1 MNGPEHITNVTNYS
15 GIFETGVSY
24 KKFDF
29 VYNTGDSR
37 FYYAKEDMQYGGSA
51 IMEGANRFYIE
62 PDGPQGA
69 NGLPT
74 HYIHDEINEL
84 TTLNNQVEPGHTIH
98 LTGTINN
105 ADGYYNV
112 LQVERDISLKLKE
125 DEIYS
130 QSSDGTVDGAL
141 DSTDLALPGFRQS
154 DWFIYANKGT
164 NQELDARNYYV
175 PQGTAEGWIYHL
187 LLGWIF
193 VSPHAIDESIWF
205 WVGEEGSSQDTSDL
219 GNWIFTSTN
228 SLGSMVPTRDSF
240 MFIDGARPNSS
251 SRFGPVDNWI
261 HWQKS
266 HDAKYAAIVYNYG
279 SQRWYGLLSDFS
291 TEILDVSF
299 VAPALV
305 TETLTTRRSDG
316 QVTRIQ
322 IQGVDE
328 NTKIEV
334 TERPSDNFISIK
346 SIVQD
351 LSSDNTFWSKDSFFF
366 DADYGSSVSFKA
378 NNYKYEYGN
387 GYYTLQPKSV
397 NALSFQADLQ
407 FKNRTNREA
416 NAIMHFLENH
426 QGQHE
431 KDSPGVTLKYN
442 QGISG
447 FKWDGNATFH
457 PYDSLSNQSK
467 DFYCSN
473 FSHSL
478 NFENSNDLNITLT
491 NFNTSLLRKSEELF
505 TKHPGDYDENQS
517 YSLNDVVFETGS
529 HQYYY
534 CHTGDGTQFSL
545 GNPPIE
551 EAQEWT
557 REYGDFK
564 EVNSHVWTREFFWNP
579 SLGLEVTQNPRLLN
593 MTLGGGYNQVYRDG
607 INESLLE
614 LNLQF
619 NNRSD
624 EEAYAILHFLEQHY
638 GAMPFQFCPP
648 APYEFKKNFVC
659 QEWNHTYNY
668 KNNHSITAKFEEFP
682 INLSSQKL
690 INNATP
696 SPTLPAEILMK
707 EFVTMA
713 TPEDSLLWKTNQR
726 KRIIVEN
733 VGGEN
738 ANVDSLSFLDGDYY
752 FSILGK
758 TSLGETYRP
767 TAIDG
772 SEDLT
777 DTNIESIYQDIMGTS
792 IDADTKTKY
801 LNNFGAV
808 QGWKTENLIESIFNS
823 TAFLQQAPDQRLVN
837 ILYLDLLNREVG
849 GSEDISSLLAQST
862 VSDVVT
868 SIQESGQYKEI
879 YNNDVKLLPRRIRG
893 ANNIIVIPD
902 HKLIELELNGVA
914 VSLDKYENG
923 LQTFTRIDN
932 GQRYTQYSNGSIQKA
947 KTDSSS
953 NQAISDGSSAIIAA
967 NYFVIDKYIKKNGS
981 NVIDPFE
988 ESYIDIMFGNPD
1000 ESITNSYL
1008 ADHEGNELS
1017 WSNVKNTAMGSI
1029 KVASTD
1035 TWIYGNIKLIWDTS
1049 NEIKTE
1055 IKTWIVSEPSKE
1067 ALVKLYPWYE
1077 GVNDLYQDYLTK
1089 SLELIPAPRINFPV
1103 QLGKPTDISA
1113 TINASSSVFGGD
1125 LSYQTL
1131 KECGVPVLVNYTIWT
1146 TEANNI
1152 SDLTDL
1158 QRGNI
1163 EGAYV
1168 DWSETTNYAMHDK
1181 VKYTHSAE
1189 ELPKNYISLTDN
1201 NQGNIPRYDENWEE
1215 EEIDLAQI
1223 SKYVAEGY
1231 LPDSIIDHDEILNEL
1246 QIKEIWTDITKR
1258 LPSQSELDIFKDSS
1272 GNYDGNAKYVIDLV
1286 VYNLYK
1292 EKILYNNITEIELDF
1307 ISDSAKSGVNKNTP
1321 DFFKGMWA
1329 SYEIKLYSTEDG
1341 GILLPRELANENVNE
1356 ISGWKS
1362 AEDLMILGPI
1372 YDQDHT
1378 VYEISNSSDESYS
1391 KIVTQKG
1398 MCKLS
1403 EAIRN
1408 DNDEIIGY
1416 KAKAK
1421 IRTVGNFSLN
1431 GQYKK
1436 GGAGNLEITIHDF
1449 VAKYGIV
1456 RIGTETTQAPIT
1468 MQGAKQKIT
1477 DFRTENAT
1485 LNGSSNQRLSYF
1497 VKLRNKERKLT
1508 GEEVNLFEDDRDEGF
1523 KQWVEENDRLIQV
1536 GTGGHSAE
1544 RIWANLVRFATGKDV
1559 PAGMPTWTLE
1569 KPGLINWAYGSN
1581 VKSGYWHMMNNAEA
1595 WIATQI
1601 ETVDIE
1607 YTRKNQFPDGTPS
1620 PYVLSDF
1627 KREPLYYTN
1636 THYSNNPVYINIIKN
1651 WKNHPSTQFEYL
1663 VKTGKMAGG
1672 YTQYEH
1678 LLNNSDFR
1686 AWLAMVLPDR
1696 PYPIYKNGALFSWT
1710 IAYGT
1715 GTGSGDY
1722 WDGEA
1727 HKGAG
1732 SGALESFITKHT
1744 KISQEW
1750 LDGNSPLRQ
1759 DNPSLTSSSNIRLIR
1774 ENLSK
1779 ESEWQDYFDAMDFN
1793 AMAGDEHLFLGL
1805 YDLYIRWA
1813 TREIP
1818 TQESEVFDSS
1828 NDLQLDVAMNMWRL
1842 NGTFVPDVPDFIEYM
1857 QINFSDGIQLPPPS
1871 ESQAYYDGGTWRE
1884 GAPKWNAYV
1893 SEMRRW
1899 SDDTYGVGPL
1909 NIYSVALKI
1918 YAEMYGNFVQSSI
1931 LQYQPYWY
1939 NVVDQS
1945 GEIHFAG
1952 YKDIQSA
1959 VFEWNRLRNENFQY
1973 RQVVAES
1980 IDSDLGIAE
1989 FKKSCH
1995 FLSCNAVYDAGT
2007 FSLVLDQDSKD
2018 NLSALNAAYAGLP
2031 RIGSTNGSWDY
2042 LYYGAIAQPL
2052 PRKVTKSGLKINS
2065 YLYVDLTD
2073 EQERELNLAIELVE
2087 NIILDDIC
2095 VDIFFSE
2102 GATTRLGGS
2111 YNESEYARAES
2122 NPDKDWLPGG
2132 LSNGFSRPLRGVVSI
2147 NPKFL
2152 FDFDFNK
2159 DVDESYE
2166 PNQLSGFY
2174 YTMLHEILHIMG
2186 IGQMWFKDSGYSLR
2200 AYANQ
2205 QAFLSHASDP
2215 DRKIYW
2221 EYIDSGNPSFLN
2233 KYALIGLDSISEIS
2247 VSTTP
2252 YSTFYLGAEG
2262 NAAYQALCLHKGFT
2276 HLQPATRNSFNN
2288 PGTTETYYYYTTN
2301 MPVGPSYNTVPGID
2315 GFPVNHVGEEPQE
2328 LTRSGNRYYLPSV
2341 PNALMALYN
2350 DDPSTPTILSAITMG
2365 MLKDL
2370 GYTVDESLAESNDD
2384 IYLNVT

>member
-1 MNGPEHITNVTNYS
+1 MSGPEYITNTTNYS
-15 GIFETGVSY
+15 GIFQTGVSY

-37 FYYAKEDMQYGGSA
+37 FYYAKEDMQYGGGA

-74 HYIHDEINEL
+74 HYIHDELNEL
-84 TTLNNQVEPGHTIH
+84 TTLENQIEPGHTIH
-98 LTGTINN
+98 LTGTLNN

-141 DSTDLALPGFRQS
+141 DSTDLGMPGFKKS

-193 VSPHAIDESIWF
+193 VSPHATDESIWF
-205 WVGEEGSSQDTSDL
+205 WIGEEGSSQDTSDL

-251 SRFGPVDNWI
+251 SRFGPVDNWV

-291 TEILDVSF
+291 SEILDVSF
-299 VAPALV
+299 FAPALV
-305 TETLTTRRSDG
+305 TETVPTRRNDG
-316 QVTRIQ
+316 QVARIQ

-351 LSSDNTFWSKDSFFF
+351 LSSTNTFWSKDSFFF

-397 NALSFQADLQ
+397 NALSFQAELK

-416 NAIMHFLENH
+416 NAIIHFLENH

-447 FKWDGNATFH
+447 FKWDGNAAFH

-505 TKHPGDYDENQS
+505 TKHPGDYNENQS

-534 CHTGDGTQFSL
+534 CHTGDGSQLSL
-545 GNPPIE
+545 GNPPVE
-551 EAQEWT
+551 ETSEWT
-557 REYGDFK
+557 REYGEFK
-564 EVNSHVWTREFFWNP
+564 QINSHIWTRDFFWNP

-638 GAMPFQFCPP
+638 GAMPFQFSPP

-659 QEWNHTYNY
+659 QEWSHTYNY

-682 INLSSQKL
+682 INLSAQKL
-690 INNATP
+690 INNSTP
-696 SPTLPAEILMK
+696 SPTLPAEILVK

-713 TPEDSLLWKTNQR
+713 TPEDSILWKENQR
-726 KRIIVEN
+726 KRITAEN
-733 VGGEN
+733 VGGKS
-738 ANVDSLSFLDGDYY
+738 ATIDSLSFLDGNYY

-758 TSLGETYRP
+758 TSFGETFRP

-777 DTNIESIYQDIMGTS
+777 DANVESIYQDIMGTS

-801 LNNFGAV
+801 LNNFGAT
-808 QGWKTENLIESIFNS
+808 QGWKTENLIESILNS
-823 TAFLQQAPDQRLVN
+823 NAFLEMTPDTNNVE
-837 ILYLDLLNREVG
+837 ILYLDLLGRASDSDG
-849 GSEDISSLLAQST
+849 MSHYTSSSYAT
-862 VSDVVT
+862 VQDVVDNIKL
-868 SIQESGQYKEI
+868 SEEYLEKFK
-879 YNNDVKLLPRRIRG
+879 NDVKLLPRRIRG
-893 ANNIIVIPD
+893 ANNRIVIPD

-914 VSLDKYENG
+914 IKLDKYENG
-923 LQTFTRIDN
+923 VQTFTRVDN
-932 GQRYTQYSNGSIQKA
+932 GQGYTQYSNGSIQKK
-947 KTDSSS
+947 KTNASS
-953 NQAISDGSSAIIAA
+953 NQALSDGHSAIIPA

-981 NVIDPFE
+981 NVISPFE

-1017 WSNVKNTAMGSI
+1017 WSNIKNTAMGSI

-1055 IKTWIVSEPSKE
+1055 VKTWIVSEPSKE
-1067 ALVKLYPWYE
+1067 ALVKLNPWYE
-1077 GVNDLYQDYLTK
+1077 GVNDLYQNYLTK

-1113 TINASSSVFGGD
+1113 TINASSSVYGES

-1131 KECGVPVLVNYTIWT
+1131 KECGVPVLVNYTLWT

-1163 EGAYV
+1163 EGAYA
-1168 DWSETTNYAMHDK
+1168 DWSETTNYSLHDK
-1181 VKYTHSAE
+1181 VKYTHSTE
-1189 ELPKNYISLTDN
+1189 GVPKNYISLNDN
-1201 NQGNIPRYDENWEE
+1201 NQGNIPRYDENWREE
-1215 EEIDLAQI
+1215 EVDLAQI

-1246 QIKEIWTDITKR
+1246 QIKEIWEDVTKR
-1258 LPSQSELDIFKDSS
+1258 LPSQAELDIFKDSS
-1272 GNYDGNAKYVIDLV
+1272 GNYTDNARSVIDLL
-1286 VYNLYK
+1286 VYNLYL
-1292 EKILYNNITEIELDF
+1292 EKILFNNITEIELDF
-1307 ISDSAKSGVNKNTP
+1307 ISDSAKRGVNKNTP

-1329 SYEIKLYSTEDG
+1329 SYEIKLYSTGDG

-1356 ISGWKS
+1356 ISGWKG

-1398 MCKLS
+1398 MCRLS
-1403 EAIRN
+1403 EAIRD
-1408 DNDEIIGY
+1408 DNGEIIGY

-1456 RIGTETTQAPIT
+1456 RIGTETTQAPIN
-1468 MQGAKQKIT
+1468 MRGAKQKIS
-1477 DFRTENAT
+1477 DFRTENAA
-1485 LNGSSNQRLSYF
+1485 LNVSYNQRLSYF
-1497 VKLRNKERKLT
+1497 VKLRNEEGKLT

-1523 KQWVEENDRLIQV
+1523 KQWVEENNLLIQP
-1536 GTGGHSAE
+1536 GTGGHPAE
-1544 RIWANLVRFATGKDV
+1544 TIWANLVRFATDKDV
-1559 PAGMPTWTLE
+1559 PEGMPTWTLE
-1569 KPGLINWAYGSN
+1569 KVGLFTWAYGEDA
-1581 VKSGYWHMMNNAEA
+1581 KSGYWHMMNIAEA

-1627 KREPLYYTN
+1627 KREELTYTN
-1636 THYSNNPVYINIIKN
+1636 TFYSNNSVYTQTLGN

-1663 VKTGKMAGG
+1663 VKNGNN
-1672 YTQYEH
+1672 YEH
-1678 LLNNSDFR
+1678 LLDNSDFK
-1686 AWLAMVLPDR
+1686 AWLDASLPDK
-1696 PYPIYKNGALFSWT
+1696 PFPIYERGKLYSWT
-1710 IAYGT
+1710 VAYGT
-1715 GTGSGDY
+1715 GRGSADDWDY
-1722 WDGEA
+1722 HA
-1727 HKGAG
+1727 HNGPG
-1732 SGALESFITKHT
+1732 SGAIESFITQHT

-1759 DNPSLTSSSNIRLIR
+1759 SNPLLNSSSNIRLIR

-1779 ESEWQDYFDAMDFN
+1779 ESEWRDYFDAMGEG
-1793 AMAGDEHLFLGL
+1793 ARLGL
-1805 YDLYIRWA
+1805 YDSYIQWA
-1813 TREIP
+1813 TQEIP

-1842 NGTFVPDVPDFIEYM
+1842 NGTFVPDIPDFIQYM

-1871 ESQAYYDGGTWRE
+1871 QSQAYYDGGTWRE

-1939 NVVDQS
+1939 NIVDQS

-1952 YKDIQSA
+1952 YKDIRSA
-1959 VFEWNRLRNENFQY
+1959 VFEWNRLKNENFQY

-1980 IDSDLGIAE
+1980 IDPDLGIAE

-1995 FLSCNAVYDAGT
+1995 FLSCNAVYDTGT
-2007 FSLVLDQDSKD
+2007 VSFVLDQDSKD
-2018 NLSALNAAYAGLP
+2018 NLSALNTAYAGLP

-2042 LYYGAIAQPL
+2042 LYYGAISQPL

-2073 EQERELNLAIELVE
+2073 EQKRELNLAIELVE

-2205 QAFLSHASDP
+2205 QAFLSHVSDP
-2215 DRKIYW
+2215 DRKKYW

-2233 KYALIGLDSISEIS
+2233 KYALIGLESVSEIS

-2252 YSTFYLGAEG
+2252 YSTFYVGAEG
-2262 NAAYQALCLHKGFT
+2262 NAAYQALCLHKGFA
-2276 HLQPATRNSFNN
+2276 HLQSATRNSFNN

-2328 LTRSGNRYYLPSV
+2328 FTRSGNRYYLPSV

-2370 GYTVDESLAESNDD
+2370 GYTVNESLAKSNDD